1 MKVSTTAAKLF
12 EEARARSPET
22 RTQFVIDACGSD
34 KTLLDEVTS
43 LLVAAEQSEGYF
55 ERLSDKVGLSAL
67 AEDEPPLPEDKV
79 IGNWRLERVIGRGG
93 MGAVYL
99 AERADEHFEQQ
110 AALKILPFGLDSKA
124 ARSRFL
130 TERQI
135 LAGLEHANIARL
147 LDGGVTDDGTP
158 YFVMDYVD
166 GLPIDVYCD
175 QGSLGIDARIRLFL
189 GVLAAVSHA
198 HARLIVHRD
207 IKPSNVLVDKSGNV
221 KLLDFGVAKLLRPEV
236 GMAGAGTTKELGVAL
251 TPEYAAPEQLL
262 GQAVTTATDVYAL
275 GLMLYEL
282 LSGCSPRAVSAIH
295 SYAALVEAAT
305 QDPPKASTVAAH
317 AKRRGTSSQ
326 SLQRILRGD
335 LDNVL
340 QKALSR
346 EPDERYRTANAFAA
360 DLKRYLSGEIVSA
373 MPPTLGYRAQKFVG
387 RHRGSVVTALLT
399 AIALVVSLVIA
410 TSQMLEARKQ
420 RDVALYQQQRVL
432 ASNEFLT
439 LLLGEIGPEGKAL
452 SLGELLDRGVG
463 MLERVFDE
471 EYRFLGRMYF
481 DLANGYYS
489 LSKTNRMI
497 DLLGRAEGAARAH
510 DDSDLLAAVLC
521 TSAIIQRHT
530 EPERS
535 VRQIEEANS
544 LMSRIDTPS
553 MDSFTSCA
561 RANAI
566 VTELHGDRQA
576 AIELLRK
583 ALETIKASQLA
594 SVQNRVVAMNQ
605 LGNLY
610 HNNGDRELALAAYEE
625 ILDVMERSGRG
636 ATAGYMINAL
646 NRSGALQMMGEVK
659 SAFEIRQGL
668 LGRMRELQES
678 GRAPIAFLSY
688 YAGSLMR
695 LPRYDE
701 ALPVANDAL
710 QAAQAAGNIQ
720 WAAQDELQLGR
731 ILIYLGRYDEAEQRI
746 NSAEATF
753 LKASAANDR
762 FVQSIL
768 LARAGLQ
775 LRRGDSVGARSLIDD
790 ELQRLDYP
798 NTMTRPGTSV
808 TLKIAAEIALANGA
822 ATKAEKYATDS
833 HELAVKQARDPKLSA
848 NVGNRL
854 LLRAKARLKLGNV
867 KSARDDLG
875 LALEALTNGLGGE
888 HPETRE
894 AQELLEKSLQ

>member
-1 MKVSTTAAKLF
+1 MKISKQAEQLF
-12 EEARARSPET
+12 TEAQAHSPEERT
-22 RTQFVIDACGSD
+22 RFVIDACRADSA
-34 KTLLDEVTS
+34 LLEEVLS
-43 LLVAAEQSEGYF
+43 LLHAADMSEGFF
-55 ERLSDKVGLSAL
+55 ERLSSKVGLSAL
-67 AEDEPPLPEDKV
+67 SEDEPPLPEDKV

-99 AERADEHFEQQ
+99 AQRADEQFEQK
-110 AALKILPFGLDSKA
+110 AALKILPFGLDSDM

-147 LDGGVTDDGTP
+147 LDGGVTDEGTP

-175 QGSLGIDARIRLFL
+175 QQNLDIDGRIRLFL

-221 KLLDFGVAKLLRPEV
+221 KLLDFGVAKLLRADA
-236 GMAGAGTTKELGVAL
+236 GMPAAASTREMGIAL

-262 GQAVTTATDVYAL
+262 GQEVTTATDVYAL
-275 GLMLYEL
+275 GLMLYVL
-282 LSGCSPRAVSAIH
+282 LSGCSPRDGDAI
-295 SYAALVEAAT
+295 SSFAALVEAAT
-305 QDPPKASTVAAH
+305 QDPPKASTVASH
-317 AKRRGTSSQ
+317 ADHRGTSHQ
-326 SLQRILRGD
+326 SLQRTLRGD

-340 QKALSR
+340 QKTLSP
-346 EPDERYRTANAFAA
+346 EPDERYPTANALAA
-360 DLKRYLSGEIVSA
+360 DLKRYLGGEIVSA

-399 AIALVVSLVIA
+399 AVALVVSLVIA

-420 RDVALYQQQRVL
+420 RDAALYQQQRVL

-439 LLLGEIGPEGKAL
+439 LLMGEIGPEGKAL

-489 LSKTNRMI
+489 LSKTDRMV

-510 DDSDLLAAVLC
+510 DDADLLAAVLC
-521 TSAIIQRHT
+521 TSAIIQRHS

-535 VRQIEEANS
+535 VQRAEEANS
-544 LMSRIDTPS
+544 LMARIDTPS

-566 VTELHGDRQA
+566 VSELHGDRQG
-576 AIELLRK
+576 AIDLLRD
-583 ALETIKASQLA
+583 ALETISASPLA
-594 SVQNRVVAMNQ
+594 SVQNRVIAMNQ

-625 ILDVMERSGRG
+625 ILEVMERSGRG

-659 SAFEIRQGL
+659 SAFAIRQGL

-695 LPRYDE
+695 LGRYEE
-701 ALPVANDAL
+701 ALPIATEAL
-710 QAAQAAGNIQ
+710 QAAQVAGNTN
-720 WAAQDELQLGR
+720 WAASDELQLGR
-731 ILIYLGRYDEAEQRI
+731 ILIYLGRYNEAEDHI
-746 NSAEATF
+746 DSAEATF
-753 LKASAANDR
+753 LRAAASNDR
-762 FVQSIL
+762 FIQAIL
-768 LARAGLQ
+768 LARASLL
-775 LRRGDSVGARSLIDD
+775 LRRGDGVGARSLIN
-790 ELQRLDYP
+790 EEIQRLNYP
-798 NTMTRPGTSV
+798 NTLAMPGTSV
-808 TLKIAAEIALANGA
+808 TLKIAAEIALANGEA
-822 ATKAEKYATDS
+822 AKAEEYATDS
-833 HELAVKQARDPKLSA
+833 HQLSVKTARDPKLSA

-854 LLRAKARLKLGNV
+854 LLRAKARLKLDKV
-867 KSARDDLG
+867 AAAREDLE
-875 LALEALTNGLGGE
+875 LAKEALTNGLGAE
-888 HPETRE
+888 HPDTLE
-894 AQELLEKSLQ
+894 AQALFDRI